1 MKILKHVLF
10 LFVATG
16 MFISCGSDD
25 DEPMDELA
33 APSNVMANIDISQD
47 DSGTVTVAPTATGAS
62 SFEVLF
68 GDEANETP
76 TTLNPGESATNVYEE
91 GMFTVSVTAI
101 GSDGQETTITAPV
114 NVSFTTPTNLMV
126 AVAVS
131 DDNPF
136 EVTVT
141 PTADDATMFDVL
153 FGDEEAGAAPTTIMA
168 GESAV
173 NVYEETGDF
182 TITVTAR
189 GASATT
195 IEATEMVTIEE
206 AAFDGGLIVNG
217 DFEAG
222 AEPWNAGVEEFGAPP
237 APVVTE
243 DGNTFYSVSVDNPDP
258 GQPFLVNLS
267 QQGLTLVDGTNYILT
282 FDAWS
287 DRDRTLI
294 AGIGESSGGFASVAV
309 DVNLTA
315 QMQTFTL
322 NLTAA
327 GFGGDD
333 LRVIFDSNGAAGLVN
348 IDNVSLFE
356 GGDGSDTPMD
366 DDMMGGGDAME
377 LIINGD
383 FEAGAEP
390 WNAGVEEFDA
400 PPAPVVTEGDNTF
413 YSVTVDNPDPNQP
426 FLVNLSQQGLTLVA
440 GTNYILTF
448 DAWSDVDRS
457 IIAGIGEAGGSFAS
471 VPVDVALT
479 TAMQTITLNLT
490 AAGFGGNDLRVFFD
504 SNGEAGTVNI
514 DNVSLIEGGDGSDTP
529 GGDDMGGG
537 DMGGTGTVM
546 LINGD
551 FEAGAE
557 PWNAGVEEFDAP
569 PAPVVTENGNTFYSV
584 NVENPDPAQPFL
596 VNLSQQGLSI
606 AADTNY
612 ILTFD
617 AWSDVD
623 RSIIAGIGES
633 AGGFASVAVNVNL
646 TTQMQ
651 TFTLNLTSVGF
662 GGDDIRVLFD
672 SNGEAGT
679 VNIDNVTIVEGGDGS
694 DTP

>member
-1 MKILKHVLF
+1 MV
-10 LFVATG
+10 
-16 MFISCGSDD
+16 SCGGDD
-25 DEPMDELA
+25 DDNPMENLV
-33 APSNVMANIDISQD
+33 APSNVMANIDIAQD
-47 DSGTVTVAPTATGAS
+47 DTGTVTVTPTADGAS

-68 GDEANETP
+68 GDEDNETP
-76 TTLNPGESATNVYEE
+76 TNLSPGQTATNVYEE
-91 GMFTVSVTAI
+91 GMFTITVTAI
-101 GSDGQETTITAPV
+101 GTDGQETQITNSITVAFTAP
-114 NVSFTTPTNLMV
+114 SNLMIDV
-126 AVAVS
+126 VVS
-131 DDNPF
+131 ESNPF

-141 PTADDATMFDVL
+141 PTADNATMFAIL
-153 FGDEEAGAAPTTIMA
+153 FGDEADGEDATTIMA
-168 GESAV
+168 GESAT
-173 NVYEETGDF
+173 NVYEEAGEY
-182 TITVTAR
+182 TITVTAM

-195 IEATEMVTIEE
+195 VEATETVLIEE

-222 AEPWNAGVEEFGAPP
+222 AEPWNAGVEEFDAPP

-243 DGNTFYSVSVDNPDP
+243 GGNTFYSVTVDNPDP
-258 GQPFLVNLS
+258 NQPFLVNLS
-267 QQGLTLVDGTNYILT
+267 QQGLSLVDGTNYILT

-287 DRDRTLI
+287 DRDRPII

-309 DVNLTA
+309 DVDLTSA
-315 QMQTFTL
+315 MQTFTL
-322 NLTAA
+322 NLTAV

-333 LRVIFDSNGAAGLVN
+333 IRVIFDSNGAAGLVN

-356 GGDGSDTPMD
+356 GGDGSDTPS
-366 DDMMGGGDAME
+366 GGDATE
-377 LIINGD
+377 LLINGD

-400 PPAPVVTEGDNTF
+400 PPAPVVTENGNTF
-413 YSVTVDNPDPNQP
+413 YSVTVDNPDPSQP
-426 FLVNLSQQGLTLVA
+426 FLVNLSQQGLSVTGGA
-440 GTNYILTF
+440 NYILTF
-448 DAWSDVDRS
+448 DAWSDRDRS
-457 IIAGIGEAGGSFAS
+457 IIAGIGESSGGFAS
-471 VPVDVALT
+471 VAVDVDLT
-479 TAMQTITLNLT
+479 AAMQTFTLNLT
-490 AAGFGGNDLRVFFD
+490 AAGFGGDDIRVLFD
-504 SNGEAGTVNI
+504 SNGEAGLVNI

-529 GGDDMGGG
+529 GGDDGG
-537 DMGGTGTVM
+537 DGGDGGSGTVM

-584 NVENPDPAQPFL
+584 TVDNPDPAQPFL

-606 AADTNY
+606 TADANY

-617 AWSDVD
+617 AWSDRD

-633 AGGFASVAVNVNL
+633 SGGFASVAVNVNL
-646 TTQMQ
+646 TAEMQ
-651 TFTLNLTSVGF
+651 TFTLNLTAAGF

-672 SNGEAGT
+672 SNGEAGL

>member
-222 AEPWNAGVEEFGAPP
+222 AEPWNAGVEEF
-237 APVVTE
+237 
-243 DGNTFYSVSVDNPDP
+243 
-258 GQPFLVNLS
+258 
-267 QQGLTLVDGTNYILT
+267 
-282 FDAWS
+282 
-287 DRDRTLI
+287 
-294 AGIGESSGGFASVAV
+294 
-309 DVNLTA
+309 
-315 QMQTFTL
+315 
-322 NLTAA
+322 
-327 GFGGDD
+327 
-333 LRVIFDSNGAAGLVN
+333 
-348 IDNVSLFE
+348 
-356 GGDGSDTPMD
+356 
-366 DDMMGGGDAME
+366 
-377 LIINGD
+377 
-383 FEAGAEP
+383 
-390 WNAGVEEFDA
+390 DA
-400 PPAPVVTEGDNTF
+400 PPA
-413 YSVTVDNPDPNQP
+413 S
-426 FLVNLSQQGLTLVA
+426 
-440 GTNYILTF
+440 
-448 DAWSDVDRS
+448 
-457 IIAGIGEAGGSFAS
+457 
-471 VPVDVALT
+471 
-479 TAMQTITLNLT
+479 
-490 AAGFGGNDLRVFFD
+490 
-504 SNGEAGTVNI
+504 
-514 DNVSLIEGGDGSDTP
+514 
-529 GGDDMGGG
+529 
-537 DMGGTGTVM
+537 
-546 LINGD
+546 
-551 FEAGAE
+551 
-557 PWNAGVEEFDAP
+557 
-569 PAPVVTENGNTFYSV
+569 
-584 NVENPDPAQPFL
+584 
-596 VNLSQQGLSI
+596 
-606 AADTNY
+606 
-612 ILTFD
+612 
-617 AWSDVD
+617 
-623 RSIIAGIGES
+623 
-633 AGGFASVAVNVNL
+633 
-646 TTQMQ
+646 
-651 TFTLNLTSVGF
+651 
-662 GGDDIRVLFD
+662 
-672 SNGEAGT
+672 
-679 VNIDNVTIVEGGDGS
+679 
-694 DTP
+694 